1 MSYLLK
7 RLKIVEAE
15 RDALQD
21 LQARTL
27 GNVRFFEG
35 LADERFKALHD
46 LLLVLDAH
54 EVETLDCDR
63 RGNKYC
69 DCLEK
74 VLKPAKALTC
84 SHAQ

>member
-1 MSYLLK
+1 MSYFLK
-7 RLKIVEAE
+7 QLKIVEAE
-15 RDALQD
+15 RDALKD

-35 LADERFKALHD
+35 LAHERFKVLND

-74 VLKPAKALTC
+74 VPKRAEALTC
-84 SHAQ
+84 SHAR